1 MNVFGTVKT
10 SINTREA
17 VQRYGV
23 EVNRHGKA
31 LCPFHN
37 DRNPSLYVAD
47 DHYHCYACGEHGDV
61 IDFTAK
67 LFGLRLYEAAQ
78 KLAYDFGITQDKPPD
93 KAMQEKQ
100 NRKNEVQR
108 LKENEK
114 LCFSALVTY
123 YKLLQEWMDV
133 YAPRT
138 PDDEHDDRF
147 VQACHWLSYVEHLV
161 DTLIGGDSYE
171 RTEVIDMMMTDGKL
185 KKLQEHL
192 KKHRKERSYEQEE
205 R

>member
-1 MNVFGTVKT
+1 MNVFATVKT

-17 VQRYGV
+17 AARYGV
-23 EVNRHGKA
+23 EVNHHGKA

-37 DRNPSLYVAD
+37 DRHPSLFVDD

-67 LFGLRLYEAAQ
+67 LYGLKLYEAAQ

-93 KAMQEKQ
+93 KALQEKL
-100 NRKNEVQR
+100 NRKNEAQR
-108 LKENEK
+108 LRENEK
-114 LCFSALVTY
+114 LCFSALLEY
-123 YKLLQEWMDV
+123 MKLFQEWKRL

-138 PDDEHDDRF
+138 PEDKHDDRF
-147 VQACHWLSYVEHLV
+147 VEACHNLDYVEYLV

-171 RTEVIDMMMTDGKL
+171 RTEVIEMVMIDGKL